1 MNFLAFFGTAKFKLI
16 LVAVATIFI
25 TAAVWRFVSIV
36 QKAERLEA
44 MVQVQNESIK
54 ALQDTKTYHEG
65 VINSMGMRI
74 TELRTLEKERNQ
86 NVVKKKDGS
95 KKFTEVTKSE
105 VKELPKESVDPYL
118 KNRYNTVLD
127 CVENTTKGLPDE
139 C

>member
-54 ALQDTKTYHEG
+54 TLQDTKTYHEG

-118 KNRYNTVLD
+118 KNRYNAVLD